1 MSESVNGR
9 IIKGIAGFYY
19 VYVEGRGVI
28 ECKAKGLFRNQNI
41 KPLVGDS
48 VILKII
54 DEERNAGNIEKIN
67 PRTNQLIRP
76 AVANVDQALVIFAV
90 AEPEP
95 HLNLLDRFLIL
106 MEKQGLPVIIIF
118 NKTDLTEEGEVTRL
132 RQIYEKSKYSTF
144 AISAEK
150 GIGTDEIRK
159 LLEGKTTV
167 LAGPSGVG
175 KSTFMN
181 LIQPNAGMM
190 TGEIS
195 EKIKRGKHTTRHTE
209 LIYVSEGTY
218 MLDTPGFSS
227 LYVEEIEAGDLW
239 RYYPEFV
246 EYEDKCRFVGCS
258 HIKEPD
264 CAIKG
269 ALKEG
274 LIAQE
279 RYDNYCKLYREAAD
293 RKKY

>member
-1 MSESVNGR
+1 MGDSVNGR

-48 VILKII
+48 VTLKII
-54 DEERNAGNIEKIN
+54 DEEKNIGNIEKIN
-67 PRTNQLIRP
+67 PRNNQLIRP

-90 AEPEP
+90 ADPEP

-118 NKTDLTEEGEVTRL
+118 NKTDLTEEGEVTHL
-132 RQIYEKSKYSTF
+132 RQIYEKSKYKTF

-159 LLEGKTTV
+159 LLDGKTTV

-181 LIQPNAGMM
+181 LIQPEAGMM

-239 RYYPEFV
+239 KFYPEFV

-264 CAIKG
+264 CAIKE
-269 ALKEG
+269 ALRDG
-274 LIAQE
+274 LIAKE